1 MKKFLMI
8 ASLALT
14 STVPALAA
22 TEQPK
27 TVDAKESTALK
38 TEKSEK
44 AKESPKALKKAQKH
58 SKKHSEAPKAN

>member
-27 TVDAKESTALK
+27 TVDAKDATALK
-38 TEKSEK
+38 VEKADK
-44 AKESPKALKKAQKH
+44 AKESPKAKKAQKH
-58 SKKHSEAPKAN
+58 SKKHSEAPKVN